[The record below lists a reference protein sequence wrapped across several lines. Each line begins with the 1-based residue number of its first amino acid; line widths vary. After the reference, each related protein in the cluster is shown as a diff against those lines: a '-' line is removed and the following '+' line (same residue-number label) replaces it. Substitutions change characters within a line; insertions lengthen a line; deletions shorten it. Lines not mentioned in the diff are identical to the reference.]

1 MQPRLSEK
9 MVKKLITYM
18 LIVLPLVACN
28 IMDSIHK
35 VTPTSENTRAAIIAP
50 IETAISTISRAL
62 PVTMTLT
69 PLTLPSPPLT
79 PTIEPTGGLPS
90 ARAPLI
96 HDLPGDLYET
106 LFSIPA
112 GTRGILKYEI
122 PSCCANIEGPN
133 AIAVLSDNSFL
144 ISDFLGRRLLKYDR
158 EGRLQQTIKMDELG
172 IGYVRDMR
180 VKGDEIFLLETA
192 YQNFRVHRLALSG
205 KLIAS
210 EKVPYQFPVDAQKPE
225 NTLEGGLTG
234 IAIDCEERIILEA
247 TGGSKLFP
255 LSEVQKQNDPSF
267 ITQGSICNGKRFF
280 VSTPGLWEDPQVSAG
295 ETIYQTKLSEGLG
308 GLQFL
313 DVFEDG
319 SIYLVR
325 DDVMPINPI
334 KVDQTVFYIDE
345 NGVVQGVARVPL
357 SEFFYP
363 ITRNTAVS
371 PNGEVFALLPRPDS
385 LDIIRLNFYQEL
397 EPLIPGAAVPQITI
411 VQ

>member
-1 MQPRLSEK
+1 
-9 MVKKLITYM
+9 
-18 LIVLPLVACN
+18 
-28 IMDSIHK
+28 MDSTHK

-50 IETAISTISRAL
+50 RETAISTISPTL

-69 PLTLPSPPLT
+69 PLTLPSPPHT
-79 PTIEPTGGLPS
+79 PTIEPTGGLPPAS
-90 ARAPLI
+90 SLLI

-112 GTRGILKYEI
+112 GTRGILKYKI

-133 AIAVLSDNSFL
+133 EIAVLPDKSFL
-144 ISDFLGRRLLKYDR
+144 ISDLRGRRLLKYDQ
-158 EGRLQQTIKMDELG
+158 EGHLQRTIKLDELG

-192 YQNFRVHRLALSG
+192 YQNFRVFRLTLDG
-205 KLIAS
+205 KLISS
-210 EKVPYQFPVDAQKPE
+210 EKIPYQYPIDAQKPE

-234 IAIDCEERIILEA
+234 IAIDCIERIILEVF
-247 TGGSKLFP
+247 GGSKLFP

-267 ITQGSICNGKRFF
+267 ITQGFMCNGKKFF
-280 VSTPGLWEDPQVSAG
+280 VSTPGLWEDPQVTAG

-313 DVFEDG
+313 DVLEDG

-334 KVDQTVFYIDE
+334 KVDQTIHYIVE

-357 SEFFYP
+357 SEFYYP
-363 ITRNTAVS
+363 ITRNAAVS
-371 PNGEVFALLPRPDS
+371 QNGEVFALLPRPDS
-385 LDIIRLNFYQEL
+385 LDIIRLNFYQEM